1 MMPRHHTDKNMRPD
15 NSISSR
21 ICTTLTIKRRDTRSK
36 ELAILQIVYSCCAC
50 RAFCVLKSRELF
62 AYTGGEFVKAVRFVT
77 TYCRQ
82 SGKGSL
88 GQPIREERIDTE
100 PFEATQEIQVTE
112 MWLQGF
118 LGSNKPEMAEAV

>member
-1 MMPRHHTDKNMRPD
+1 M
-15 NSISSR
+15 
-21 ICTTLTIKRRDTRSK
+21 RSK
-36 ELAILQIVYSCCAC
+36 ELTILMMVCNCCAC

-62 AYTGGEFVKAVRFVT
+62 AYMGGEFVKAVRFVT

-88 GQPIREERIDTE
+88 SQPIREEQTNAVH
-100 PFEATQEIQVTE
+100 FEATQEIQVTE

-118 LGSNKPEMAEAV
+118 LESNKPEMAEAV

>member
-1 MMPRHHTDKNMRPD
+1 MRPD
-15 NSISSR
+15 NFTSPRIFKTLKIKQRDKRSQDWLSSIDSLFLLCLSR
-21 ICTTLTIKRRDTRSK
+21 
-36 ELAILQIVYSCCAC
+36 
-50 RAFCVLKSRELF
+50 FCVLKSRELF